1 MANIS
6 KACLSDKDI
15 ELLEIINKRYFAVV
29 GNPKELEIYIN
40 PKGSKVFSIT
50 IYDKYGKKHKYKLG
64 DFRVGIYN
72 VLKAMK
78 DAIKLLNK
86 FDELGKDF
94 NLLNGAKKHTYKELF
109 IKYMDKKIVDISV
122 WYIS

>member
-15 ELLEIINKRYFAVV
+15 ELLEIRDKRYFAVV

-72 VLKAMK
+72 VLKARR
-78 DAIKLLNK
+78 DTIKLLNK

-94 NLLNGAKKHTYKELF
+94 NLLMELKSIH
-109 IKYMDKKIVDISV
+109 IKSYL
-122 WYIS
+122 

>member
-6 KACLSDKDI
+6 KTCLSDKDI
-15 ELLEIINKRYFAVV
+15 ELLEIKDKRYFAVV

-50 IYDKYGKKHKYKLG
+50 IYDKYGKKHKYKLEE
-64 DFRVGIYN
+64 FRVGIYN
-72 VLKAMK
+72 VLKARI

-86 FDELGKDF
+86 FDEPGKDF

-109 IKYMDKKIVDISV
+109 IKYMGKKIIDISV

>member
-15 ELLEIINKRYFAVV
+15 ELLEIRDKRYFAVV

-40 PKGSKVFSIT
+40 PKGSKVFQLLFMT
-50 IYDKYGKKHKYKLG
+50 NMAKHKYKLEE
-64 DFRVGIYN
+64 FRVGIYN

-109 IKYMDKKIVDISV
+109 IKYMDKKLR
-122 WYIS
+122 

>member
-6 KACLSDKDI
+6 KACLSDKGI
-15 ELLEIINKRYFAVV
+15 ELLEIRDKRYFAVV

-64 DFRVGIYN
+64 EFRVGIYN
-72 VLKAMK
+72 VLKARR

-94 NLLNGAKKHTYKELF
+94 IY
-109 IKYMDKKIVDISV
+109 
-122 WYIS
+122 